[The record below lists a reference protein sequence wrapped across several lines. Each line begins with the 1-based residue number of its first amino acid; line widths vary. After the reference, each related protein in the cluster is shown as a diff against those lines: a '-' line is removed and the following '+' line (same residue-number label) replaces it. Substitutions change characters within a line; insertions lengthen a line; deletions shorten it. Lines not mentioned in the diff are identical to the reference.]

1 MNDTLENAYA
11 LVLADL
17 EDRNSHT
24 IGRLLAW
31 DITGKEDEMIYRAWL
46 NAKQF
51 IEHYEWNNPRK
62 VNE

>member
-1 MNDTLENAYA
+1 MSETLENAYA

-31 DITGKEDEMIYRAWL
+31 DITGKEDEIVYRAWL

-51 IEHYEWNNPRK
+51 IEHYEREN
-62 VNE
+62 